1 MGLSTSIVLSLALL
15 SQPAF
20 EDTSKQDLW
29 NALQICDARVTDR
42 DILHQGCM
50 NKLATRTSTAVNKL
64 VVPPVPEQ
72 SGVGLEWIVGG
83 VLIGFILGFLLK
95 GNGVTVI
102 R

>member
-1 MGLSTSIVLSLALL
+1 
-15 SQPAF
+15 
-20 EDTSKQDLW
+20 
-29 NALQICDARVTDR
+29 
-42 DILHQGCM
+42 M